1 MSKEIFIIFLFFNI
15 MRNASRAC
23 SEVKKTIGYCNCFYS
38 SCNLRKVHVFG
49 YFFRRFLLVVPTF
62 IGVTLLVFTLTR
74 FVPGGPVERMIAQMQ
89 QQSMEGGRMART
101 EMNQVLS
108 QDQIDELNAYYGLDK
123 PVLTAYWLWLK
134 KVVRLDLG
142 ESTRYYEPVWGM
154 IAERVPISLF
164 YGFWT
169 FVIAYAVSIPLGII
183 KALKHGTSVDH
194 LSSFLIF
201 IGYALP
207 SYVVG
212 VFLISLFAYQL
223 DWFPMG
229 GFTSAEY
236 DFLDSG
242 WLKFLDVLKH
252 AVLPLICYV
261 IGDFAVLTMTMK
273 NNLMENLAADYVRT
287 AIAKGQP
294 FYRAVRRHALRNS
307 LIPIASHLGNV
318 ISVFVGGSFLI
329 EVVFDIDGIGL
340 LGYESIMERDYP
352 VVMGILAISSI
363 LLLIGNI
370 LSDICVALV
379 DPRIRFGEQ

>member
-1 MSKEIFIIFLFFNI
+1 
-15 MRNASRAC
+15 MR
-23 SEVKKTIGYCNCFYS
+23 
-38 SCNLRKVHVFG
+38 VFG
-49 YFFRRFLLVVPTF
+49 YFLRRFLLVVPTF

-101 EMNQVLS
+101 EMTQVLS
-108 QDQIDELNAYYGLDK
+108 QEQIDELNAYYGLDK
-123 PVLTAYWLWLK
+123 PVLTAYWQWLK
-134 KVVRLDLG
+134 KVAHLDLG
-142 ESTRYYEPVWGM
+142 ESTRYYEPVWSM

-164 YGFWT
+164 YGLWT
-169 FVIAYAVSIPLGII
+169 FIIAYAVSIPLGII
-183 KALKHGTSVDH
+183 KALKHGTAVDH
-194 LSSFLIF
+194 ISSFLIF

-212 VFLISLFAYQL
+212 VFLISIFAYQF

-242 WLKFLDVLKH
+242 WLKFLDILNH

-273 NNLMENLAADYVRT
+273 NNLMETLAADYVRT

-294 FYRAVRRHALRNS
+294 FSRAVRKHALRNS

-352 VVMGILAISSI
+352 VVMGILAVSSM

-370 LSDICVALV
+370 LSDICVAIV